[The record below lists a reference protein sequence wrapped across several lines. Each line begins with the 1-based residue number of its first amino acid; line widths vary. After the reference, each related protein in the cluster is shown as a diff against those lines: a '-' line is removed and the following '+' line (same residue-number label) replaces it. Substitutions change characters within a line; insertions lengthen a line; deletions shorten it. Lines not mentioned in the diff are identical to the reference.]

1 MSYQRQ
7 LEAGMEKPG
16 MAGLTADRLGDAPK
30 WTPKL
35 QASNEDSDGSNST
48 KEAPETVSP
57 TSDQP

>member
-1 MSYQRQ
+1 
-7 LEAGMEKPG
+7 MEKPG